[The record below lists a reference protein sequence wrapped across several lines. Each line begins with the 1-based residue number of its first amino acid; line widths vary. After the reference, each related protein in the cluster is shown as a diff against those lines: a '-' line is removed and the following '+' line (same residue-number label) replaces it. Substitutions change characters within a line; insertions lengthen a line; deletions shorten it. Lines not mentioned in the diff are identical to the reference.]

1 MKEAYSK
8 RGTYS
13 LAPRHRMIAKPLP
26 YPASP
31 NPDPKEV
38 HTMYNGLPESPELE
52 DIRSNQWIAAAAYL
66 LFFVPLLAAPKS
78 KFAMY
83 HANQG
88 LVLLLTVIAANLVLW
103 LLPLIGLLLVPL
115 ANLGLLV
122 LFIMGILNTVNGWM
136 KPLPFIGGLSLIRT
150 P

>member
-1 MKEAYSK
+1 M
-8 RGTYS
+8 
-13 LAPRHRMIAKPLP
+13 
-26 YPASP
+26 
-31 NPDPKEV
+31 N
-38 HTMYNGLPESPELE
+38 NGPPESPEPE
-52 DIRSNQWIAAAAYL
+52 DVRSYQWIAAAAYV

-78 KFAMY
+78 RFAMF

-88 LVLLLTVIAANLVLW
+88 LVLLLTSIAANLVLG

-136 KPLPFIGGLSLIRT
+136 KPLPLIGGLTLIKT